1 MILKRVYEITQGPQ
15 SDPHNE
21 QVQNNIVYNRMENN
35 KSLSNDKKQKTNTHI
50 QFQVTG
56 SVKHWIEGGKVEP
69 NKKRL
74 RFENELK

>member
-1 MILKRVYEITQGPQ
+1 
-15 SDPHNE
+15 
-21 QVQNNIVYNRMENN
+21 MENN

-69 NKKRL
+69 NKKRV
-74 RFENELK
+74 RFENEL